1 MSLPAVTLEG
11 FVVGFAAQ
19 ASNRYQL
26 HDFQALLR
34 SRHRGEA
41 EGESRDISDGLPK

>member
-1 MSLPAVTLEG
+1 MSLSAVTREG
-11 FVVGFAAQ
+11 FCVGFAAQ

-26 HDFQALLR
+26 HSFQARLR

-41 EGESRDISDGLPK
+41 EGESRDIADGFPK